1 MPINRLFISVI
12 FLSIF
17 PLQVLAVEVDIPHVS
32 LKARDSFQF
41 DYLYANEHRAFTIAP
56 GGAWSWTAK
65 KATEE
70 EARKVALDAC
80 NSYTEQKCVLYAVND
95 RVIFDKKLWYTLWGP
110 YKTRADV
117 KASKQGIKVGE
128 LFPDVTFTTPK
139 GQKQSISDLKGK
151 VVFAHFWGCWCPPCR
166 REFETLIDMYRILQ
180 DTMGDQVAFV
190 VLQLR
195 EPIET
200 SRKWAKENNLDTLP
214 LSDSGVKN
222 SEDKFIRIKGGKQ
235 IADREIA
242 KYFPSSYVIDKN
254 GYVVFS
260 HMGSIENWPEY
271 VNFFRD
277 AVENSGK

>member
-1 MPINRLFISVI
+1 MIRFFISVFI
-12 FLSIF
+12 LISY
-17 PLQVLAVEVDIPHVS
+17 PLHTLAVDVDIPHVS
-32 LKARDSFQF
+32 LKAKDSFQF
-41 DYLYANEHRAFTIAP
+41 DYLYANKHRAFTIAP
-56 GGAWSWTAK
+56 GGAWSWTAN

-70 EARKVALDAC
+70 EAKKVALDAC

-95 RVIFDKKLWYTLWGP
+95 KITFDKDQWFKLWGP
-110 YKTRADV
+110 YKTKADV
-117 KASKQGIKVGE
+117 KTSKQGIKVGE
-128 LFPDVTFTTPK
+128 IFPDVTFTNPE
-139 GQKQSISDLKGK
+139 GLKQSISDLKGK
-151 VVFAHFWGCWCPPCR
+151 LVFAHFWGCWCPPCR

-200 SRKWAKENNLDTLP
+200 SRNWAKQNNLDTLP
-214 LSDSGVKN
+214 LSDSGVKD

-254 GYVVFS
+254 GYVIFS

>member
-1 MPINRLFISVI
+1 MIRFFVSA
-12 FLSIF
+12 FLLIMS
-17 PLQVLAVEVDIPHVS
+17 PLHVLAVDVDIPHVS
-32 LKARDSFQF
+32 LKAKDSFQF
-41 DYLYANEHRAFTIAP
+41 DYLYATEHRAFTIAP

-65 KATEE
+65 KETEE
-70 EARKVALDAC
+70 EAKKVALDAC

-95 RVIFDKKLWYTLWGP
+95 EITFDKDQWFKLWGP
-110 YKTRADV
+110 YKTRAEL

-128 LFPDVTFTTPK
+128 IFPNVTFTNPE
-139 GQKQSISDLKGK
+139 GLKQSISDLKGK

-166 REFETLIDMYRILQ
+166 REFETLIDMYRIIQ
-180 DTMGDQVAFV
+180 DTMGEQVAFV

-195 EPIET
+195 EPIQT
-200 SRKWAKENNLDTLP
+200 ARDWAKENNLDALP